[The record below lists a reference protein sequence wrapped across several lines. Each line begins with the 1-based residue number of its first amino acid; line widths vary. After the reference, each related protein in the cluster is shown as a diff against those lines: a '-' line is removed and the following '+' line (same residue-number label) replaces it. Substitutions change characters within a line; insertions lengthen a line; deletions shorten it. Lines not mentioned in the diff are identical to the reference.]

1 MISHGLIMSHSD
13 WLNYLLYLWWD
24 EVTLRVVIRQF
35 DFFCKLLGSYLFIY
49 NLLLILPV
57 LLSDHLFLDGVL
69 LGRCR
74 RSTTVVLVVPEKT
87 FLYTPIGKN

>member
-1 MISHGLIMSHSD
+1 MISHGLLMSHSD
-13 WLNYLLYLWWD
+13 WLNDLLNLRRD

-35 DFFCKLLGSYLFIY
+35 DFFCKLLSSCRFIY

-57 LLSDHLFLDGVL
+57 LLSDHLFLDGIL

-74 RSTTVVLVVPEKT
+74 CTTTIVFVIPEKT
-87 FLYTPIGKN
+87 FLYTPIGKD